1 MNSLAIYTSFSFILV
16 SFIDRRAF
24 FRFLSQNSLISASFF
39 SAHSLTL
46 PATLDLFM
54 IGDMVTGLLPGS
66 LATGPLRP
74 TSSAGAAISGFK
86 PTAEPAFF
94 YTVVNYASFPT
105 GYGYRFII
113 PK

>member
-24 FRFLSQNSLISASFF
+24 FRFLSRNSLISNPLF
-39 SAHSLTL
+39 SAQSLTL

-54 IGDMVTGLLPGS
+54 IGDIVTGLLPGN

-94 YTVVNYASFPT
+94 YLVVSCVSFPT
-105 GYGYRFII
+105 ELH
-113 PK
+113 